1 MGLIKMVTGSVGSTF
16 RDAVKDYFRCDGMT
30 NNMLAIPAS
39 KVMRNG
45 TVNNATDRV
54 ISNGSVFD
62 VAVNQAALLIE
73 NGKVHD
79 FIIATSEDMA
89 GQYKYDSQVEP
100 SVLGGG
106 LKDFVPSLQ
115 TMVSRFTAGGQS
127 TNTMNLVYIN
137 LKEITE
143 NPVGIGKVAF
153 IDRYLGTRLML
164 SAHGYYT
171 FRIKNPVAFYENLV
185 MDYNTKYEKT
195 KILPQLKAEL
205 MPKIQSSMTQISA
218 LCINGYQDIF
228 MHDTDIANIINNEL
242 REQWL
247 EYRGIE
253 LTKVALTPELSEQ
266 DMGRVMRL
274 ENAKTLSNTS
284 MAIGS
289 LVDSQGKAMESAAK
303 NQGGAMQGFIGMGMA
318 NQVGGFNTG
327 ALLQQQ
333 MQNEANAKP
342 SEPAQPVQINSDTWK
357 CSCGHMAT
365 GKFCSNCGSKK
376 PENETWQCSCG
387 NLATGKFCS
396 NCGAK
401 KPEKVLECP
410 SCHMPFEN
418 PDNPPKFCSNC
429 GHKI

>member
-1 MGLIKMVTGSVGSTF
+1 MVTGAVGSTF

-30 NNMLAIPAS
+30 NNILAIPAV

-45 TVNNATDRV
+45 TVNNSSDRV

-100 SVLGGG
+100 SLLGGG

-115 TMVSRFTAGGQS
+115 TMLSRFTAGGQS

-153 IDRYLGTRLML
+153 IDKYLGTRLML

-185 MDYNTKYEKT
+185 MDYNVQYEKS

-218 LCINGYQDIF
+218 ICVNGYQDIF

-242 REQWL
+242 KEQWL

-266 DMGRVMRL
+266 DMERVMRL
-274 ENAKTLSNTS
+274 ENAKTLSDS
-284 MAIGS
+284 RMALGS
-289 LVDSQGKAMESAAK
+289 LVNAQGEAMEAAAK
-303 NQGGAMQGFIGMGMA
+303 NQGGAMQGFFGMGMA
-318 NQVGGFNTG
+318 NQAGGFNTG

-333 MQNEANAKP
+333 MQNEANLKP
-342 SEPAQPVQINSDTWK
+342 SEPAKPAQPNPDTWK
-357 CSCGHMAT
+357 CTCGHM
-365 GKFCSNCGSKK
+365 
-376 PENETWQCSCG
+376 
-387 NLATGKFCS
+387 ATGKFCS

-401 KPEKVLECP
+401 KPEKETWQCSCGNLASGKFCSNCGAKKPEKITECP
-410 SCHMPFEN
+410 SCHAPFEN

-429 GHKI
+429 GQKI